1 MTHKDLSEILRGIM
15 LDIAMLQPDPA
26 ERDAML
32 EIMRK
37 DGWLPQEE
45 EQAA

>member
-1 MTHKDLSEILRGIM
+1 MTDLSETLRDIM
-15 LDIAMLQPDPA
+15 LQIALSQPDKA
-26 ERDAML
+26 DRDAML

-45 EQAA
+45 EAA